1 MTRPP
6 LSDETLMAYAD
17 GELDA
22 DGVATV
28 EAAIQAD
35 PEIADRVA
43 LFDLSRQKLTDGLGE
58 AESVP
63 AALLASVK
71 AMAAKHEAE
80 NQHDRPSEP
89 SVIAFPARAEPP
101 QATPRATQRVTPGW
115 QLPLAAS
122 IALLAGLAVGPFL
135 PWSGDDTTSQIAMT
149 GLDTPGLTA
158 ALTSVASGQRIVLE
172 DGSELEA
179 IASFEDGAGTLCR
192 EFELDQPSG
201 QTLVSVA
208 CHQNEAWSLRFAVAA
223 GQNND
228 GYAPASSLEA
238 LDGYLTAIEAGE
250 PLGLEAEADALS
262 AL

>member
-28 EAAIQAD
+28 EAAMQAD
-35 PEIADRVA
+35 PEIATRVA
-43 LFDLSRQKLTDGLGE
+43 LFNLSRQKLADGLDE
-58 AESVP
+58 AEPVS
-63 AALLASVK
+63 ADLLASVK
-71 AMAAKHEAE
+71 AIAAAHEAKDQKE
-80 NQHDRPSEP
+80 
-89 SVIAFPARAEPP
+89 AEPTVVAFRKP
-101 QATPRATQRVTPGW
+101 AETPRATTRATPRW
-115 QLPLAAS
+115 QLPMAAS
-122 IALLAGLAVGPFL
+122 IALLVGLAAGQLL
-135 PWSGDDTTSQIAMT
+135 PWSGDDSSQTSTGEIAMT
-149 GLDTPGLTA
+149 GLDTPGLIS
-158 ALTSVASGQRIVLE
+158 ALTGVASGERIVLE
-172 DGSELEA
+172 DGSGLEA
-179 IASFEDGAGTLCR
+179 IASFEDGSGALCR

-223 GQNND
+223 GQTDD

-238 LDGYLTAIEAGE
+238 LDGYLNAIEAGE
-250 PLGLEAEADALS
+250 PLSPQAEADALS